1 MKGNAMKKLLASA
14 AALLLTAAVIVPG
27 VGTLKA
33 KAVGSP
39 YLAKR
44 DSTSIETTT
53 LKKILKIE
61 NGSNIPAATFTITV
75 SAIPNDIAR
84 TNSTLQVY
92 KGVTPNLVT
101 LTPTGGTAKDGSAD
115 FVYTAQKK
123 KDANND
129 STGDY
134 VTIKDANP
142 DADHY
147 TATKEMELNFSKVVF
162 PEPGVYRYILTESGD
177 SAGVAYDTNKTRT
190 LDVYVEDA
198 TVKATSSPD
207 QKTLTI
213 TKYIMYV
220 GTLSDGPSNAKQES
234 QGTKQTLEDGVTEV
248 TPNGLGVSGATK
260 SVGFVNSYPAVGL
273 TFGNEV
279 NGNQGS
285 KDKYFKYTLTLT
297 GTAGTKLDV
306 NLSKADKKI
315 AKNPNPA
322 TTCITGDEGVENPE
336 IITIGSNGT
345 VSVDFYLQDAQYV
358 TVNGIAEGME
368 YTLSVEEEEY
378 SKEEKISKDDSTF
391 DKDNDDKYDE
401 LQDAVSGK
409 IEKDQ
414 NDGKIHNIYTGYT
427 LSKTGIIPTGV
438 ILSVAPWVI
447 AGMVILAGIAFF
459 AIRSGRKY
467 EEE

>member
-1 MKGNAMKKLLASA
+1 MKGSTGTKVLAFVTAVLLAA
-14 AALLLTAAVIVPG
+14 VVIVPG
-27 VGTLKA
+27 VGTLTA
-33 KAVGSP
+33 NAGSP
-39 YLAKR
+39 YLAQR
-44 DSTSIETTT
+44 DSASVETTT

-75 SAIPNDIAR
+75 SAIPDDIAK

-115 FVYTAQKK
+115 FVYVAQKK
-123 KDANND
+123 TDAKND

-134 VTIKDANP
+134 VTIKDTNP
-142 DADHY
+142 DAEHY

-198 TVKATSSPD
+198 TVKATSGPD

-220 GTLSDGPSNAKQES
+220 GTLDEGPSNAKQES

-322 TTCITGDEGVENPE
+322 TTCITGDDGVENPE

-358 TVNGIAEGME
+358 TVNGLAEGMT
-368 YTLSVEEEEY
+368 YALAVAEEEY
-378 SKEEKISKDDSTF
+378 TKTKKILQKDSTF
-391 DKDNDDKYDE
+391 DKDNDTFYDE
-401 LQDAVSGK
+401 LQDEVSGTVT
-409 IEKDQ
+409 KDPTDQ
-414 NDGKIHNIYTGYT
+414 KIHSIYTGYT
-427 LSKTGIIPTGV
+427 LSKTGVIPTGV